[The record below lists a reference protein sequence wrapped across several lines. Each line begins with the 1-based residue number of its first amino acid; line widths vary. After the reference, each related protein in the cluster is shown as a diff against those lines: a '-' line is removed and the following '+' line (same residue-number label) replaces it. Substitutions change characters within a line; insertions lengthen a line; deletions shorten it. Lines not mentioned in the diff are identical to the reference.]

1 MALDQKF
8 FKKST
13 AGSGTDQEQ
22 GFIAHLDANDV
33 DSYDG
38 DGSIWYDISGHEATV
53 PLVDKASNLQLH
65 LNASDTTS
73 YSGSGSTWTDISGN
87 DRHGTITDPV
97 FESGLAGGLDF
108 NSASDANGDK
118 VAVAHNA
125 AFNQQNNM
133 TFEVW
138 VKRDGTTEDNIFHK
152 GGASGNSYFLTW
164 NPSYGYYF
172 YTYAW
177 AGGVYSG
184 TSGLSTGV
192 YEHVVVTID
201 GSGNRKM
208 YVNGTLSAN
217 NLNGNT
223 TGTGTLTDT
232 GPLTIGG
239 YYTYAAHGG
248 FDGRIS
254 VVRIYNTV
262 LTASEVGQNFRAGNN
277 FSYSSTITS
286 KHEATQGTLYSTN
299 LALSLDAN
307 GYSSGAWSNT
317 ANSSYNATVSGA
329 AHTND
334 GNSDYFDFDGSNDY
348 AEVSA
353 YAGTDIGSG
362 GFTLEAW
369 CLCDASS
376 GQDTIAS
383 NLGPSDTTGYQLYID
398 AGTGVKLYIYSD
410 SSNYRQLTATSAIT
424 QGTWNHCVFTVASAS
439 NGAAIKLYVNGIEKD
454 SDTLNSNYTGA
465 DHGLDIGRYPYNDT
479 KYFDGKIA
487 QVRTYSA
494 ALTTT
499 QITTNYDATKALY
512 QNPSLALDFDPA
524 DIDDSAS
531 TATWTDKVASVVLT
545 ESGTIDY
552 NQELGDFA
560 DLEMA
565 DYFGNGSAT
574 TAIKDANGDF
584 VMDFW
589 VNFNSAMTSYH
600 NVLLGVNQ
608 SSGLRGILFYFSAAD
623 MQVYIYKNGT
633 HTGSMYGTAS
643 WSTLGI
649 STGEWNNLVLR
660 VDHSTDLKYYV
671 NGVLKAT
678 YTNSVGGT
686 HWTNLYNIRLGDD
699 GTLSYESNFK
709 IGDFRIYKGLLT
721 EAQIAQNYLAR
732 KNKYPTGHH
741 ATIVGS
747 PTWGTYNSGG
757 VTYNYFDLNGSSQ
770 YMTIPHNTI
779 FDFELPTTLE
789 VWVNKDGTAREW
801 IIEKANGGS
810 GTYSWQLEHSTAA
823 SNNFRFQMHNTS
835 NATIECDVSTA
846 TNTGTWYH
854 VAVTH
859 DGNNVFKIYLNGSL
873 EDTSTLSG
881 TISKNTSGVTI
892 GKYSLASGYEFDGKI
907 GMVKFHNRTFTD
919 AEVDA
924 AFDSTKS
931 KYGVT

>member
-13 AGSGTDQEQ
+13 SAGSGTDQEQ

-38 DGSIWYDISGHEATV
+38 DGSIWYDISGHEVTV
-53 PLVDKASNLQLH
+53 PLADKASNLQLH

-73 YSGSGSTWTDISGN
+73 YDGSGTTWTDISGN
-87 DRHGTITDPV
+87 SRNATINGGVESTYTKGIRGSFDLVQQTGDYFEIPHHNDISPSSNGITFESWVTPDNVNATNNIFYIGNDSGYGEFSGGTNSATAFISTMTSSAYVNNVSTGNVITAGKLHHIVFTMSNVTDPV
-97 FESGLAGGLDF
+97 V
-108 NSASDANGDK
+108 NIY
-118 VAVAHNA
+118 V
-125 AFNQQNNM
+125 
-133 TFEVW
+133 
-138 VKRDGTTEDNIFHK
+138 DGTLQITNT
-152 GGASGNSYFLTW
+152 G
-164 NPSYGYYF
+164 
-172 YTYAW
+172 
-177 AGGVYSG
+177 SG
-184 TSGLSTGV
+184 TV
-192 YEHVVVTID
+192 ID
-201 GSGNRKM
+201 TN
-208 YVNGTLSAN
+208 AN
-217 NLNGNT
+217 LKIGRYT
-223 TGTGTLTDT
+223 TGNAND
-232 GPLTIGG
+232 
-239 YYTYAAHGG
+239 
-248 FDGRIS
+248 FDGKIHAIR
-254 VVRIYNTV
+254 VYNTV
-262 LTASEVGQNFRAGNN
+262 LTAAEVGQNFRAGNY

-307 GYSSGAWSNT
+307 GYSSGTWSNT

-329 AHTND
+329 THTND

-410 SSNYRQLTATSAIT
+410 SSNYRQLTATSAIE

-465 DHGLDIGRYPYNDT
+465 DHGLDIGRYAYNDT

-494 ALTTT
+494 ALTPA
-499 QITTNYDATKALY
+499 QIITNYDATKALY
-512 QNPSLALDFDPA
+512 QNPTLALDFDPT

-531 TATWTDKVASVVLT
+531 TATWTDKIASVVLT

-565 DYFGNGSAT
+565 DYFGNDSAT

-608 SSGLRGILFYFSAAD
+608 SSGLRGILFYFSASGIEL
-623 MQVYIYKNGT
+623 YIYKNGT
-633 HTGSMYGTAS
+633 HSGSMYGTPS

-649 STGEWNNLVLR
+649 SNGEWNNLVVR
-660 VDHSTDLKYYV
+660 IDASTNMKYYV

-678 YTNSVGGT
+678 YTNNVGGSQ
-686 HWTNLYNIRLGDD
+686 WTNLYNIRLGDD
-699 GTLSYESNFK
+699 ATLSYESNFK

-789 VWVNKDGTAREW
+789 VWANKDGTGREW
-801 IIEKANGGS
+801 LIEKANGGS
-810 GTYSWQLEHSTAA
+810 GYYSWQIEHENSG
-823 SNNFRFQMHNTS
+823 NYRFQMHNTS
-835 NATIECDVSTA
+835 NGAVTINVTST

-854 VAVTH
+854 IAVTH

-873 EDTSTLSG
+873 QESGTLSG
-881 TISKNTSGVTI
+881 TISKNTNGVTI
-892 GKYSLASGYEFDGKI
+892 GKYSLAGGYEFDGKI
-907 GMVKFHNRTFTD
+907 GMVKFHNRTFSAT
-919 AEVDA
+919 EVDE
-924 AFDSTKS
+924 AFDNTKS

>member
-13 AGSGTDQEQ
+13 AATGTADQAQ
-22 GFIAHLDANDV
+22 GLISHLDANDV

-38 DGSIWYDISGHEATV
+38 DGSIWYDISGHEV
-53 PLVDKASNLQLH
+53 NIPLADKASNLQLH
-65 LNASDTTS
+65 LNASNTTS
-73 YSGSGSTWTDISGN
+73 YDGSGATWTDISQNTNNATKVNGPTYGA
-87 DRHGTITDPV
+87 DLRGYFDMDGSDDI
-97 FESGLAGGLDF
+97 FEINYDASLYMTANTGFAIEAWVNRDSDSEMYIVSSKD
-108 NSASDANGDK
+108 NSIYPFALNWTSAT
-118 VAVAHNA
+118 H
-125 AFNQQNNM
+125 
-133 TFEVW
+133 
-138 VKRDGTTEDNIFHK
+138 
-152 GGASGNSYFLTW
+152 
-164 NPSYGYYF
+164 GYYGWICGS
-172 YTYAW
+172 TL
-177 AGGVYSG
+177 
-184 TSGLSTGV
+184 TSGAATGLN
-192 YEHVVVTID
+192 ENTSNGIGNWDHVVITQSSSD
-201 GSGNRKM
+201 RKNRL
-208 YVNGTLSAN
+208 YVNGTLTATSSAVTGVHSTSSN
-217 NLNGNT
+217 VYVGSYWNATGKFNGK
-223 TGTGTLTDT
+223 
-232 GPLTIGG
+232 IG
-239 YYTYAAHGG
+239 
-248 FDGRIS
+248 
-254 VVRIYNTV
+254 VVRIYNSE
-262 LTASEVGQNFRAGNN
+262 LTAAEVGQNFRAGNFLN
-277 FSYSSTITS
+277 YSSTITS
-286 KHEATQGTLYSTN
+286 KHEATQGTLYTNN

-307 GYSSGAWSNT
+307 GYTSGAWSNT

-329 AHTND
+329 AHYND

-376 GQDTIAS
+376 GQNTIAS

-398 AGTGVKLYIYSD
+398 AGTGLKLYIYSD

-439 NGAAIKLYVNGIEKD
+439 NGDAIKLYVNGVLKD

-465 DHGLDIGRYPYNDT
+465 DHGLDIGRYAYNDT

-494 ALTTT
+494 ALTTA
-499 QITTNYDATKALY
+499 QITTNYDATKELY
-512 QNPSLALDFDPA
+512 QNPSLALDFDPT

-531 TATWTDKVASVVLT
+531 TATWTDKVASLVLT

-565 DYFGNGSAT
+565 DYFGNDSAT

-608 SSGLRGILFYFSAAD
+608 SSGLRGILFYFSSAS
-623 MQVYIYKNGT
+623 MELYIYKNGT
-633 HTGSMYGTAS
+633 HTGSMYGTPS

-649 STGEWNNLVLR
+649 SNGEWNNLV
-660 VDHSTDLKYYV
+660 VCIDADTNMKWYV

-678 YTNSVGGT
+678 YTNNVGGSQ
-686 HWTNLYNIRLGDD
+686 WTNLYNIRLGDD
-699 GTLSYESNFK
+699 ATLSYESNFK

-789 VWVNKDGTAREW
+789 VWVSKDGTAREW
-801 IIEKANGGS
+801 VIEKANGGAT
-810 GTYSWQLEHSTAA
+810 TYSWQLEHSTQAG
-823 SNNFRFQMHNTS
+823 NFRFQIHNTGGGTTE
-835 NATIECDVSTA
+835 ADISTT

-854 VAVTH
+854 IAVTH

-881 TISKNTSGVTI
+881 TISKNTNGLHI
-892 GKYSLASGYEFDGKI
+892 GKYSLAGGYEFDGKI